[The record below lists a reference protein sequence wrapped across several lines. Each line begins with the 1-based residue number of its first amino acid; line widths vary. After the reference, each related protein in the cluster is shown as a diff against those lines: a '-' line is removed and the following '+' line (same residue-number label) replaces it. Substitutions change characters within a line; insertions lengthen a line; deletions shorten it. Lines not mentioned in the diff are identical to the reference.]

1 MAQWSL
7 ANLAAWAVQVTVLV
21 AAGVWLPARLR
32 LGSPRSRVVLFRLLL
47 VACLALPF
55 AQPWWPAPA
64 LVVPLDLSDI
74 QLLDPAAAG
83 AAGEGAI
90 AARPA
95 APVSQSL
102 VAHALDSLVSIPWSR
117 VALVVL
123 ASGVALRLG
132 WLGLGLISLARLR
145 RRSAAVDPDLP
156 SIREAERTVG
166 VGATFRESSRVAR
179 PVTFGLRR
187 PVVLVPPGFAS
198 LDPGY
203 QLAVACHELLHVRR
217 QDWLRVLGDEVVRA
231 LVWFHPA
238 IWWLVEQIHL
248 STEQMIDR
256 RAVEMVGDRRSYLR
270 ALLALAGADTRPRFQ
285 PAACFLDHGHLR
297 QRVAMLMEEASMS
310 RVRFVASSVAVV
322 AVVATGSWWSVSA
335 FPLRQAAMQV
345 PVASTTE
352 APAPVLRASSFGG
365 GVRTGAPFVASNP
378 PSRAVTSAEPGASAA
393 AQAQTQVSRPGM
405 PATQPDEATL
415 KQQIQLNPKD
425 LANYFVLASLYE
437 KTGDLARA
445 GDTFQAAVR
454 AVPGDPNGYLQ
465 LANFLNRHGDFSKAI
480 DALST
485 WSNADPGDPV
495 PLYTMSA
502 FYWEKAYRDA
512 TLTDGQKRDYVDRGL
527 QAADQ
532 AIAMNPEYMEALVY
546 KNLLLRS
553 QALLESDLTV
563 QQALIAGADKLRQR
577 AIEVRNAR
585 QAAGLPTETYPAPK
599 VTGGRYTAY
608 AAAPLPPP
616 PPPPPP
622 PPAGSLGA
630 KAGVAGG
637 VTGGVPGGV
646 TGGIVGGLPG
656 APPPPTPVVGPDG
669 KLLPIRL
676 GGEIKPPIKIRDV
689 KPVYPEEAL
698 QARVQGTVILE
709 ALIDE
714 TGKVTN
720 AKILRSIPM
729 FDQAAIDAVLQWE
742 FTPTRV
748 NGVFVPVVMTVT
760 VSFTIDK

>member
-55 AQPWWPAPA
+55 AQPWRPAPA
-64 LVVPLDLSDI
+64 VLVPVDLSDI

-83 AAGEGAI
+83 AAGDGAI
-90 AARPA
+90 ATRPV
-95 APVSQSL
+95 APVSQPL
-102 VAHALDSLVSIPWSR
+102 VAHVRDVLASVPWS

-123 ASGVALRLG
+123 ASGVTLRLG
-132 WLGLGLISLARLR
+132 WLGLGLVSLARLR

-156 SIREAERTVG
+156 SIRDAERTVG
-166 VGATFRESSRVAR
+166 VGATFRESPRVAR

-310 RVRFVASSVAVV
+310 RVRLVASSVAVV
-322 AVVATGSWWSVSA
+322 AVVAAGGWWSVSA
-335 FPLRQAAMQV
+335 FPLHAAPMQV

-352 APAPVLRASSFGG
+352 ASVPSLRAFTFGG
-365 GVRTGAPFVASNP
+365 GLPATAPFVASNP
-378 PSRAVTSAEPGASAA
+378 PSRAVAPAEPIASAA
-393 AQAQTQVSRPGM
+393 PQAQAPRPGM

-445 GDTFQAAVR
+445 GDAFQAAVR
-454 AVPGDPNGYLQ
+454 AVPGDPNGYLR
-465 LANFLNRHGDFSKAI
+465 LASFRNRHGDFSGAI
-480 DALST
+480 DTLST
-485 WSNADPGDPV
+485 WSNTDPGNPV

-512 TLTDGQKRDYVDRGL
+512 TLTDGQKLDYVDRGL
-527 QAADQ
+527 QATDQ

-553 QALLESDLTV
+553 QALLESDPTV
-563 QQALIAGADKLRQR
+563 QQALIAEADKLRQR
-577 AIEVRNAR
+577 AIEIQNSRK
-585 QAAGLPTETYPAPK
+585 AAGVPTSTYPPAAGTPF
-599 VTGGRYTAY
+599 VAYTA
-608 AAAPLPPP
+608 PPP

-622 PPAGSLGA
+622 PPAGVKG
-630 KAGVAGG
+630 GVAGG
-637 VTGGVPGGV
+637 VSGGVPGGV

-669 KLLPIRL
+669 KLLPIRI
-676 GGEIKPPIKIRDV
+676 GGEIKPPIKVRDV
-689 KPVYPEEAL
+689 KPVYPEDAQ
-698 QARVQGTVILE
+698 QARVQGTVIIE
-709 ALIDE
+709 ATIDE
-714 TGKVTN
+714 TGKVSN
-720 AKILRSIPM
+720 AKVLRSIPF
-729 FDQAAIDAVLQWE
+729 FDQAALDAVNQWE